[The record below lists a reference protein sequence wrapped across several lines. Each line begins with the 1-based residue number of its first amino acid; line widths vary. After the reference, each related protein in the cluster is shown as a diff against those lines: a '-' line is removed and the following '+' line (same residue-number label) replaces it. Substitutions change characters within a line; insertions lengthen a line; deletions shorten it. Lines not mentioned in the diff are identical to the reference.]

1 MNEMSKLIALLET
14 AHVPYETR
22 PHWFGSIQIGY
33 PNFENTI
40 CDVVCF
46 RGSYGYEQGL
56 LEIMGLVDEEEV
68 GEFFSASSSIT
79 DTARFKP
86 YWAQS
91 SGQLRLL
98 KK

>member
-22 PHWFGSIQIGY
+22 PHWFGSTQIGY

-68 GEFFSASSSIT
+68 G
-79 DTARFKP
+79 DTVEGYLTATEVFQRIFKH
-86 YWAQS
+86 YRY
-91 SGQLRLL
+91 GTI
-98 KK
+98 